1 MSPWSLLRQGTEHT
15 RPDRPPGWMGVGGA
29 ELALQ
34 VSAAM
39 DETSKAARAA
49 QSSPS
54 DPPDLAPYH
63 ARPTPSLRPPLPSLP
78 MKDTGREV
86 KTRVGSE
93 EREKRKLQVCCLLAQ
108 AQPTH
113 PPATSQ
119 LLCLQNFSI
128 HSNTVMYRC
137 LNVLLHDT
145 LVS

>member
-1 MSPWSLLRQGTEHT
+1 
-15 RPDRPPGWMGVGGA
+15 MGVGGA

-54 DPPDLAPYH
+54 DPSDPPDLALPYR
-63 ARPTPSLRPPLPSLP
+63 ARPAPPPSAPPLPSLP

-128 HSNTVMYRC
+128 PSNTVMYRC